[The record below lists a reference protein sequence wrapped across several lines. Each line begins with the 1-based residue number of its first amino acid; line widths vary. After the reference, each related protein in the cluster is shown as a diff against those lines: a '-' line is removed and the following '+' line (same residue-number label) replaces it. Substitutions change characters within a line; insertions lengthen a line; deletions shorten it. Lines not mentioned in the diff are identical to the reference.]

1 MYEMFYYCRSLN
13 SLNVSNFNTS
23 GVTNMNRMFGQR
35 LASIDACKNYLI
47 VNANN
52 IVNEYFGI
60 NSGSNEEDIN
70 KRKEFIKNK
79 REEFAR
85 NNKEEYERRLQ
96 R

>member
-1 MYEMFYYCRSLN
+1 
-13 SLNVSNFNTS
+13 
-23 GVTNMNRMFGQR
+23 MFGQR